1 MITPGRSQTPAT
13 ALRGQEGKSRL
24 LLMANTS
31 KERTMSLY
39 NQGLYWC
46 SASPALREARLV
58 LLMTAYANVIKE
70 HAIFC

>member
-1 MITPGRSQTPAT
+1 
-13 ALRGQEGKSRL
+13 
-24 LLMANTS
+24 MANTS